1 VESLLGILHLVDT
14 RRISQT
20 GYEAGIGCH
29 SAGVEGKGGVLLDR
43 GAFRGVGRVYH
54 DGVAEDV
61 VPGGS
66 GEFEQKVES
75 GGQDG

>member
-1 VESLLGILHLVDT
+1 MESLLGILHLVDP
-14 RRISQT
+14 RRLPQA

-43 GAFRGVGRVYH
+43 GVVRGVGRVYH
-54 DGVAEDV
+54 DGVAEDF

-66 GEFEQKVES
+66 GEFE
-75 GGQDG
+75 

>member
-1 VESLLGILHLVDT
+1 MESLLGILHLVDT
-14 RRISQT
+14 RRLPQARD
-20 GYEAGIGCH
+20 EAGLRCH

-43 GAFRGVGRVYH
+43 GALRGVGRVYY
-54 DGVAEDV
+54 DGVAEDF